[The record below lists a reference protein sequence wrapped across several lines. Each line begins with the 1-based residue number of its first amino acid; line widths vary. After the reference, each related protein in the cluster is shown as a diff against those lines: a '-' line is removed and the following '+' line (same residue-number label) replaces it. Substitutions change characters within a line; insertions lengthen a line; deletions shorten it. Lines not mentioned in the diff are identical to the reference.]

1 MSIKPRFYALAVI
14 SLGVFLSANVSA
26 DIVISD
32 NFDGTAGVGPALQ
45 LVTNGVDGG
54 GGSFTNATGV
64 VEAGG
69 ATNGSTSASGFNN
82 TALVAVP
89 SDVTAIKATFEIAS
103 VENLLFTRSN
113 GFFLGLVTDN
123 NASATVF
130 GATATDGN
138 GLFNNNNTSGIG
150 LLFNSP
156 NPIDTALDE
165 TRVASDG
172 ATGGAV
178 TITGLALAAADR
190 PAAADVEDGFTFSI
204 TLNADNTL
212 DASTTGLT
220 TDINATGVTVNGGVT
235 FADFVAN
242 GVGVSATFQ
251 GSGGGFTADSVSV
264 HLETAVVPEPSSL
277 ALLGLTTL
285 GLVARRR
292 R

>member
-1 MSIKPRFYALAVI
+1 MSIKPRFYALAVF

-45 LVTNGVDGG
+45 LVTNGVGEVT
-54 GGSFTNATGV
+54 GSFTNATGV

-69 ATNGSTSASGFNN
+69 DTNGSTSASGFNN
-82 TALVAVP
+82 TALVDVP
-89 SDVTAIKATFEIAS
+89 SDVVAIKANFEIDS

-113 GFFLGLVTDN
+113 GFFVGLVTG
-123 NASATVF
+123 T
-130 GATATDGN
+130 GATATNGS
-138 GLFNNNNTSGIG
+138 GLFNNNATNGIG
-150 LLFNSP
+150 LLFNSD
-156 NPIDTALDE
+156 NETDTALDE
-165 TRVASDG
+165 TRVVSDG
-172 ATGGAV
+172 ASGVPVTQTG
-178 TITGLALAAADR
+178 LAAADL

-204 TLNADNTL
+204 TLNSDDTIDVL
-212 DASTTGLT
+212 TTGLT
-220 TDINATGVTVNGGVT
+220 TDINATGVALSAGVV

-242 GVGVSATFQ
+242 GVGVSGTFQ

-264 HLETAVVPEPSSL
+264 HLETAAEVVPEPSSL

>member
-1 MSIKPRFYALAVI
+1 MSIKLRFYALAVL

-45 LVTNGVDGG
+45 LVDNDANGG

-69 ATNGSTSASGFNN
+69 TTNGSTAAAGFNN
-82 TALVAVP
+82 TALVDVS
-89 SDVTAIKATFEIAS
+89 SDVVAIKATFEIDS

-123 NASATVF
+123 DNDPAVF
-130 GATATDGN
+130 GATDTTGA
-138 GLFNNNNTSGIG
+138 GLYNNNNTSAIG

-156 NPIDTALDE
+156 NSLDGGLDE
-165 TRVASDG
+165 TRVVSDG
-172 ATGGAV
+172 ASDNV
-178 TITGLALAAADR
+178 TLTGLPPADF
-190 PAAADVEDGFTFSI
+190 PTAADVEDGFTFSI
-204 TLNADNTL
+204 TLNSDDTIDVL
-212 DASTTGLT
+212 TTGLT
-220 TDINATGVTVNGGVT
+220 TDINETGVAVDGDVV
-235 FADFVAN
+235 FADFLAN
-242 GVGVSATFQ
+242 GVGVNATFQ
-251 GSGGGFTADSVSV
+251 GSGGGFTAGSVSV
-264 HLETAVVPEPSSL
+264 HLETAAIPEPSSL

>member
-1 MSIKPRFYALAVI
+1 MSIKPRFYALAVF

-32 NFDGTAGVGPALQ
+32 NFDGTPGVGPALQ
-45 LVTNGVDGG
+45 LVTNGANGG
-54 GGSFTNATGV
+54 GGSFDNATGV

-69 ATNGSTSASGFNN
+69 DTNGSTSASGFNN
-82 TALVAVP
+82 TALVGVS
-89 SDVTAIKATFEIAS
+89 SDVTAIKATFEIDS

-113 GFFLGLVTDN
+113 GFFLGLVTG
-123 NASATVF
+123 T
-130 GATATDGN
+130 GATATDGS
-138 GLFNNNNTSGIG
+138 GLYNNNATSGIG

-156 NPIDTALDE
+156 NPTNTALDE
-165 TRVASDG
+165 TRVVSDG
-172 ATGGAV
+172 ASNNV
-178 TITGLALAAADR
+178 TLTGLPAADF
-190 PAAADVEDGFTFSI
+190 PEAADVEDGFTFSI
-204 TLNADNTL
+204 TLNADGPL
-212 DASTTGLT
+212 DVSTTGLT
-220 TDINATGVTVNGGVT
+220 TDINETGVEVDGDVR

-242 GVGVSATFQ
+242 GVGVSGTFQ

-264 HLETAVVPEPSSL
+264 HLETEAEAIPEPSSL

>member
-1 MSIKPRFYALAVI
+1 MSIKPKFYALAVF

-32 NFDGTAGVGPALQ
+32 NFDGTTGVGPALQ
-45 LVTNGVDGG
+45 FIENGANGG
-54 GGSFTNATGV
+54 GGSFNNGTGV
-64 VEAGG
+64 VTAGG
-69 ATNGSTSASGFNN
+69 DTDGSTSAAGFNN

-156 NPIDTALDE
+156 NPTNTALDE
-165 TRVASDG
+165 TRIVSDG
-172 ATGGAV
+172 ASSNV
-178 TITGLALAAADR
+178 TLTGLPAANF
-190 PAAADVEDGFTFSI
+190 PEAADVEDGFTFSI
-204 TLNADNTL
+204 TLNADDTL
-212 DASTTGLT
+212 DVLTTGLT
-220 TDINATGVTVNGGVT
+220 TDINETGVEVDGDVR

-251 GSGGGFTADSVSV
+251 GGGGGFTADSVSV
-264 HLETAVVPEPSSL
+264 HLETAAIPEPSSL

>member
-1 MSIKPRFYALAVI
+1 MQFIEN
-14 SLGVFLSANVSA
+14 GAN
-26 DIVISD
+26 
-32 NFDGTAGVGPALQ
+32 
-45 LVTNGVDGG
+45 GG
-54 GGSFTNATGV
+54 GGSFNNATGV

-69 ATNGSTSASGFNN
+69 DTDGSTSAAGFNN

-123 NASATVF
+123 NVSAADT
-130 GATATDGN
+130 GATATDGS
-138 GLFNNNNTSGIG
+138 GLFNNNATSGIG

-156 NPIDTALDE
+156 NPTNTGLDE
-165 TRVASDG
+165 TRIVSDG
-172 ATGGAV
+172 ASSNV
-178 TITGLALAAADR
+178 TLTGLPAADF
-190 PAAADVEDGFTFSI
+190 PEAADVEDGFTFSI
-204 TLNADNTL
+204 TLNADDTL
-212 DASTTGLT
+212 DVSTTGLT
-220 TDINATGVTVNGGVT
+220 TDINETGVDVDGDVV
-235 FADFVAN
+235 FADFVAS

-264 HLETAVVPEPSSL
+264 HLETAAEVVPEPSSL